1 MMKKFSGK
9 TALVT
14 GSTSGIGLGIAK
26 HLAAEGANIA
36 LNGFGDADEIEAQ
49 RAAIAAEHDVTVKY
63 YNTDLTDVAKIET
76 MMSAISDELAP
87 VDILVNNAGMQY
99 VSPIEEFPV
108 ERWDMIISL
117 NLSAAFHT
125 IRLALP
131 AMKSKGWGRI
141 VNIASAHAL
150 TASPYKSAYVAAK
163 HGIAGLT
170 KTVALEAAEDGV
182 TVNAICP
189 GYVWTPLVEKQI
201 PDTARARNMTEEEV
215 INEVLLAGQ
224 PTKEFVTIEQVAAY
238 TSFLCS
244 EEAKAVTGSLQSID
258 GGWVAR

>member
-1 MMKKFSGK
+1 MKKFTGK

-26 HLAAEGANIA
+26 MLAAQGANIA
-36 LNGFGDADEIEAQ
+36 LNGFGDPELIEIERSQ
-49 RAAIAAEHDVTVKY
+49 LETEHGIRAY
-63 YNTDLTDVAKIET
+63 YYGADLTNVEQIEV
-76 MMSAISDELAP
+76 MMSAIESDLGG
-87 VDILVNNAGMQY
+87 VDILVNNAGMQF
-99 VSPIEEFPV
+99 VSPIESFPV
-108 ERWDMIISL
+108 ERWDMIIAL

-131 AMKSKGWGRI
+131 GMKEKQWGRV

-150 TASPYKSAYVAAK
+150 TASPFKSAYVAAK

-201 PDTARARNMTEEEV
+201 PDTAQARNMTEEQV

-238 TSFLCS
+238 TSFLCGD
-244 EEAKAVTGSLQSID
+244 EAAAVTGSLQSID

>member
-1 MMKKFSGK
+1 MGKFSGK

-26 HLAAEGANIA
+26 RLASQGANIA
-36 LNGFGDADEIEAQ
+36 LNGFGDPEQIEAE
-49 RAAIAAEHDVTVKY
+49 RSALETEHGITAKY
-63 YNTDLTDVAKIET
+63 YGADLTDVAQIES
-76 MMSAISDELAP
+76 MMTAIADEIGSI
-87 VDILVNNAGMQY
+87 DILVNNAGMQF
-99 VSPIEEFPV
+99 VSPIEDFPV
-108 ERWDMIISL
+108 ERWDMIIAL

-131 AMKSKGWGRI
+131 AMKQKQWGRI

-201 PDTARARNMTEEEV
+201 PDTAKARNMTEEQV

-238 TSFLCS
+238 ASFLCTDD
-244 EEAKAVTGSLQSID
+244 AMAVTGSLQSID
-258 GGWVAR
+258 GGWTAR